1 MNRDTTTEKSKLWC
15 IPRFSNLELLRAR
28 HRTQSFPLHTHEQ
41 YAIGVIEQGAL
52 GFFYR
57 GENVVAWQGHINL
70 CIPGE
75 PHTGQP
81 AAAEGWSYRMFY
93 LDPALLQQVACQIAD
108 HPHAIPYFRSGVI
121 ADPALAQQLWRLH
134 LQFERAAV
142 PLLEQET
149 HLLDVLAQMIQRHAD
164 DPPRRD
170 RGGQEP
176 DAVTQ
181 IKEYIASYYSE
192 DISLE
197 TLSQLTHLSPYHL
210 IRTFRTAVGI
220 PPHAYLRQVRVQRA
234 KTLLALGRPI
244 ADVALTTGFV
254 DQSHLTR
261 WFKRLW
267 GVTPAQYRNSVQDS
281 FLRA

>member
-1 MNRDTTTEKSKLWC
+1 MLK
-15 IPRFSNLELLRAR
+15 
-28 HRTQSFPLHTHEQ
+28 
-41 YAIGVIEQGAL
+41 
-52 GFFYR
+52 
-57 GENVVAWQGHINL
+57 
-70 CIPGE
+70 
-75 PHTGQP
+75 
-81 AAAEGWSYRMFY
+81 
-93 LDPALLQQVACQIAD
+93 
-108 HPHAIPYFRSGVI
+108 
-121 ADPALAQQLWRLH
+121 
-134 LQFERAAV
+134 
-142 PLLEQET
+142 QET
-149 HLLDVLAQMIQRHAD
+149 RLLDVLAQMIQRHAD

-181 IKEYIASYYSE
+181 IKEYIASHYSE

-210 IRTFRTAVGI
+210 IRTFRAAVGI